1 MANRFKGRFGRDMHN
16 SKFQS
21 GGESNSYQKVTGR
34 VKNRSTSENRVGFDL
49 LMSRLILDKTPNPA
63 VFID

>member
-1 MANRFKGRFGRDMHN
+1 MHN

-63 VFID
+63 VFLD